1 MGGSSKKSTTPS
13 AAATPAPQQA
23 TMTMQPFMPGMQQAL
38 ADQLGAGYGQSPN
51 DLMTYLSSI
60 YKPMQVPDY
69 SAKPTTTT
77 PAPAPAPT
85 PAASNAGKAVAGR
98 QTGRLLPAYE
108 RNRD

>member
-1 MGGSSKKSTTPS
+1 
-13 AAATPAPQQA
+13 
-23 TMTMQPFMPGMQQAL
+23 MTVQPFMPGMQQAL
-38 ADQLGAGYGQSPN
+38 ADQLAAGYGQQPA

-60 YKPMQVPDY
+60 YKPMTVPDY

-77 PAPAPAPT
+77 PAPTPVPAPAP
-85 PAASNAGKAVAGR
+85 SNAGKAVAGR